1 MDKKIVIFKDKELK
15 LEVPISPEKDTVWL
29 TANQMAELFDKDE
42 KTIRKHINNVFADE
56 EIEYSNN
63 TQKMRVVGVKQSI
76 SFYSLD
82 VIISVGYRVKS
93 KRGIAFRRWA
103 SSVLKEYLLKGYSI
117 NKRRLEEL
125 NTVINIISRSS
136 VCEIAGVA
144 SVLDFFTKGLNILDD
159 YDHQVLRKPAFSGGV
174 ESSNDDVWRLTY
186 DEGMHVIESMRFAET
201 SDLFGNEKDNSFK
214 STLGAIYQP
223 FGGKEVYPTVQE
235 KAANLLYML
244 VKNHAFSDG
253 NKRIAAALFVYF
265 LERNNI
271 LFDERGNPIIDN
283 NTLAA
288 VTLMIALS
296 RPEEKETMCVL
307 VLNMIEREEP
317 GEL

>member
-1 MDKKIVIFKDKELK
+1 M
-15 LEVPISPEKDTVWL
+15 
-29 TANQMAELFDKDE
+29 
-42 KTIRKHINNVFADE
+42 
-56 EIEYSNN
+56 
-63 TQKMRVVGVKQSI
+63 
-76 SFYSLD
+76 
-82 VIISVGYRVKS
+82 
-93 KRGIAFRRWA
+93 
-103 SSVLKEYLLKGYSI
+103 
-117 NKRRLEEL
+117 
-125 NTVINIISRSS
+125 
-136 VCEIAGVA
+136 
-144 SVLDFFTKGLNILDD
+144 
-159 YDHQVLRKPAFSGGV
+159 

-214 STLGAIYQP
+214 STLGAIYQT

-265 LERNNI
+265 LERNKI

>member
-1 MDKKIVIFKDKELK
+1 M
-15 LEVPISPEKDTVWL
+15 
-29 TANQMAELFDKDE
+29 
-42 KTIRKHINNVFADE
+42 
-56 EIEYSNN
+56 
-63 TQKMRVVGVKQSI
+63 
-76 SFYSLD
+76 
-82 VIISVGYRVKS
+82 
-93 KRGIAFRRWA
+93 
-103 SSVLKEYLLKGYSI
+103 
-117 NKRRLEEL
+117 
-125 NTVINIISRSS
+125 
-136 VCEIAGVA
+136 
-144 SVLDFFTKGLNILDD
+144 
-159 YDHQVLRKPAFSGGV
+159 
-174 ESSNDDVWRLTY
+174 
-186 DEGMHVIESMRFAET
+186 
-201 SDLFGNEKDNSFK
+201 FGNEKDNSFK
-214 STLGAIYQP
+214 STLGAIYQT

-265 LERNNI
+265 LERNKI
-271 LFDERGNPIIDN
+271 LFDERENPIIDN

>member
-1 MDKKIVIFKDKELK
+1 
-15 LEVPISPEKDTVWL
+15 
-29 TANQMAELFDKDE
+29 
-42 KTIRKHINNVFADE
+42 
-56 EIEYSNN
+56 
-63 TQKMRVVGVKQSI
+63 
-76 SFYSLD
+76 
-82 VIISVGYRVKS
+82 
-93 KRGIAFRRWA
+93 
-103 SSVLKEYLLKGYSI
+103 
-117 NKRRLEEL
+117 
-125 NTVINIISRSS
+125 
-136 VCEIAGVA
+136 
-144 SVLDFFTKGLNILDD
+144 
-159 YDHQVLRKPAFSGGV
+159 
-174 ESSNDDVWRLTY
+174 
-186 DEGMHVIESMRFAET
+186 MRFAET

-214 STLGAIYQP
+214 STLGAIYQT

-265 LERNNI
+265 LERNKI

>member
-1 MDKKIVIFKDKELK
+1 M
-15 LEVPISPEKDTVWL
+15 
-29 TANQMAELFDKDE
+29 
-42 KTIRKHINNVFADE
+42 
-56 EIEYSNN
+56 
-63 TQKMRVVGVKQSI
+63 
-76 SFYSLD
+76 
-82 VIISVGYRVKS
+82 
-93 KRGIAFRRWA
+93 
-103 SSVLKEYLLKGYSI
+103 
-117 NKRRLEEL
+117 
-125 NTVINIISRSS
+125 
-136 VCEIAGVA
+136 
-144 SVLDFFTKGLNILDD
+144 
-159 YDHQVLRKPAFSGGV
+159 
-174 ESSNDDVWRLTY
+174 
-186 DEGMHVIESMRFAET
+186 
-201 SDLFGNEKDNSFK
+201 FGNEKDNSFK
-214 STLGAIYQP
+214 STLGAIYQT
-223 FGGKEVYPTVQE
+223 FGGKEVYQTVQE

-265 LERNNI
+265 LERNKI

>member
-1 MDKKIVIFKDKELK
+1 
-15 LEVPISPEKDTVWL
+15 
-29 TANQMAELFDKDE
+29 
-42 KTIRKHINNVFADE
+42 
-56 EIEYSNN
+56 
-63 TQKMRVVGVKQSI
+63 
-76 SFYSLD
+76 
-82 VIISVGYRVKS
+82 
-93 KRGIAFRRWA
+93 
-103 SSVLKEYLLKGYSI
+103 
-117 NKRRLEEL
+117 
-125 NTVINIISRSS
+125 
-136 VCEIAGVA
+136 
-144 SVLDFFTKGLNILDD
+144 
-159 YDHQVLRKPAFSGGV
+159 
-174 ESSNDDVWRLTY
+174 
-186 DEGMHVIESMRFAET
+186 MHVIESMRFAET

-214 STLGAIYQP
+214 STLGAIYQT
-223 FGGKEVYPTVQE
+223 FGGKEVYQTVQE

-265 LERNNI
+265 LERNKI

>member
-1 MDKKIVIFKDKELK
+1 
-15 LEVPISPEKDTVWL
+15 
-29 TANQMAELFDKDE
+29 
-42 KTIRKHINNVFADE
+42 
-56 EIEYSNN
+56 
-63 TQKMRVVGVKQSI
+63 
-76 SFYSLD
+76 
-82 VIISVGYRVKS
+82 
-93 KRGIAFRRWA
+93 
-103 SSVLKEYLLKGYSI
+103 
-117 NKRRLEEL
+117 
-125 NTVINIISRSS
+125 
-136 VCEIAGVA
+136 
-144 SVLDFFTKGLNILDD
+144 
-159 YDHQVLRKPAFSGGV
+159 
-174 ESSNDDVWRLTY
+174 
-186 DEGMHVIESMRFAET
+186 MHVIESMRFAET

-214 STLGAIYQP
+214 STLGAIYQT

-265 LERNNI
+265 LERNKI

>member
-1 MDKKIVIFKDKELK
+1 M
-15 LEVPISPEKDTVWL
+15 
-29 TANQMAELFDKDE
+29 
-42 KTIRKHINNVFADE
+42 HI
-56 EIEYSNN
+56 
-63 TQKMRVVGVKQSI
+63 
-76 SFYSLD
+76 
-82 VIISVGYRVKS
+82 
-93 KRGIAFRRWA
+93 
-103 SSVLKEYLLKGYSI
+103 
-117 NKRRLEEL
+117 
-125 NTVINIISRSS
+125 
-136 VCEIAGVA
+136 
-144 SVLDFFTKGLNILDD
+144 
-159 YDHQVLRKPAFSGGV
+159 
-174 ESSNDDVWRLTY
+174 
-186 DEGMHVIESMRFAET
+186 IESMRFAET

-214 STLGAIYQP
+214 STLGAIYQT

-265 LERNNI
+265 LERNKI

>member
-1 MDKKIVIFKDKELK
+1 M
-15 LEVPISPEKDTVWL
+15 
-29 TANQMAELFDKDE
+29 
-42 KTIRKHINNVFADE
+42 
-56 EIEYSNN
+56 
-63 TQKMRVVGVKQSI
+63 
-76 SFYSLD
+76 
-82 VIISVGYRVKS
+82 
-93 KRGIAFRRWA
+93 
-103 SSVLKEYLLKGYSI
+103 
-117 NKRRLEEL
+117 
-125 NTVINIISRSS
+125 
-136 VCEIAGVA
+136 
-144 SVLDFFTKGLNILDD
+144 
-159 YDHQVLRKPAFSGGV
+159 
-174 ESSNDDVWRLTY
+174 
-186 DEGMHVIESMRFAET
+186 
-201 SDLFGNEKDNSFK
+201 FGNEKDNSFK
-214 STLGAIYQP
+214 STLGAIYQT

-265 LERNNI
+265 LKRNKI